1 MINSNDEPIVNN
13 IKDPTMKIT
22 PKYRHQLSTGKLETN
37 AKIGLIL
44 ILLKLIKKIKMKIKI
59 KKTK

>member
-44 ILLKLIKKIKMKIKI
+44 ILLKLIKKNKNEN
-59 KKTK
+59 